1 MDNLQLWGSQTAIKG
16 FKNERDV
23 AAKFNAWQEDVDAQN
38 WLKLMQYNLDDIKS
52 VFATTK
58 VPKKSKTDVQIQV
71 TIHYKEAID
80 IQNLQVKLVSNGK
93 SGFNQVDRRWVD
105 KCCSDWNMTEEV
117 AAILRHFAGE
127 LPPNIDNPKDNR
139 RMFMNE
145 FTSEQQKLVIDW
157 FEQNKAMIVCD
168 ILKGRGEFAAE
179 WILVAKI
186 DGNKAEYMLRPINSY
201 IDVMG
206 NGPVTITA
214 RGSIK
219 IHEITLQR
227 KGGDGGRPSA
237 NQLQFKV
244 DPLLLFEK

>member
-23 AAKFNAWQEDVDAQN
+23 AAKFNAWQEDVDAQH
-38 WLKLMQYNLDDIKS
+38 WLKLMRYNLDDVKS

-105 KCCSDWNMTEEV
+105 KCCSDWNMTDEV

-127 LPPNIDNPKDNR
+127 VPPNINKPKDSR

-157 FEQNKAMIVCD
+157 FEK
-168 ILKGRGEFAAE
+168 K
-179 WILVAKI
+179 
-186 DGNKAEYMLRPINSY
+186 
-201 IDVMG
+201 
-206 NGPVTITA
+206 
-214 RGSIK
+214 
-219 IHEITLQR
+219 
-227 KGGDGGRPSA
+227 
-237 NQLQFKV
+237 
-244 DPLLLFEK
+244 